1 MIRVKGLRAFGAMA
15 GLCAALVL
23 SVTVGGISAWAADET
38 KVVVSTDFIPH
49 GMHAGLFLAKQKGWF
64 DQAGLDVTILD
75 GKGSAT
81 TIQQVAAGQLDV
93 GFAQLAA
100 MAPAISNGVPVISIM
115 GFVRAGD
122 NGLMVPASSG
132 WKALKD
138 LKGKRIAVAAGSAT
152 AAFLDAFLKAGGVTR
167 ADYTIV
173 NLDNSAMV
181 STYVAGKVD
190 AALSTVAY
198 FAPIVAAT
206 KPSTGILFSQVGLN
220 IPGYGLVVR
229 KDELRSKADML
240 GKFVAVQQK
249 TWNYIFAG
257 HEDEAVDA
265 ILAGR
270 AGMRLDRSIMM
281 GQLKAYMLLFDTP
294 ATKGKPL
301 GWQAE
306 SDWVSAL
313 KVMNGAG
320 VVKPGF
326 KPADF
331 YTNRFIPMK

>member
-1 MIRVKGLRAFGAMA
+1 MIRIKGVRAIGAVA
-15 GLCAALVL
+15 GVLAAMVL
-23 SVTVGGISAWAADET
+23 GGNAWAAGET
-38 KVVVSTDFIPH
+38 KVVVATDFIPH

-64 DQAGLDVTILD
+64 DQAGLDVEILD

-81 TIQQVAAGQLDV
+81 TIQQVAAGQLDI

-132 WKALKD
+132 WKTLKD

-206 KPSTGILFSQVGLN
+206 KPSAGILFSQVGLN

-229 KDELRSKADML
+229 KDELASRQDML
-240 GKFVAVQQK
+240 RKFVAVQQK

-270 AGMRLDRSIMM
+270 AGMRLDRTVLL
-281 GQLKAYMLLFDTP
+281 GQLKAYMPLFNTP

-306 SDWVSAL
+306 SDWASAL
-313 KVMNGAG
+313 KIMNDAG